1 MPQHSAVLLR
11 LKWKW
16 KASKN
21 MKHKRK
27 IEKACTCEQNR
38 QMSKGRERASLLGNL
53 SEFAERRKWN
63 SNNTM
68 LSCSAIYS
76 DEKNDIYII
85 QGSNDKRQK
94 LWIRKPEVN
103 FKIDFLKD

>member
-1 MPQHSAVLLR
+1 
-11 LKWKW
+11 
-16 KASKN
+16 
-21 MKHKRK
+21 
-27 IEKACTCEQNR
+27 
-38 QMSKGRERASLLGNL
+38 
-53 SEFAERRKWN
+53 
-63 SNNTM
+63 M

-94 LWIRKPEVN
+94 LWIRKPKVN